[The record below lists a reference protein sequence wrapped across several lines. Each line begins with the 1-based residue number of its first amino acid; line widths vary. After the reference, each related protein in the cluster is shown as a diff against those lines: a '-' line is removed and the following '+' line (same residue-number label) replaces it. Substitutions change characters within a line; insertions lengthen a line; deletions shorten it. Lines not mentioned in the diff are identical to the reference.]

1 MEVTGGL
8 GWKTDA
14 RLDLLARLFSRLQ
27 GRARGDAWKAAAEV
41 CSTHPDL
48 APAYWKLMDVWEDFG
63 HADIADAV
71 AAWEDA
77 GWAEARLLSL
87 PPPGRRQAI
96 AEDAEYQTRELALRL
111 LATDERLW
119 HEQPDATLEVSELAV
134 LVAEAAARRKGAH
147 LHLLG
152 RRTVRRG
159 LSEIA
164 VGIRARAH
172 HLNGHRIRGDFAS
185 VRRLIGPLAE
195 LTADP
200 LGKGFAEARW
210 LLGTAFIDLE
220 QWDRADAALLDA
232 IREYRRLGKTF
243 EAKRAR
249 MARVMLLRA
258 SGAEPRR
265 YLTAAM
271 RVFKSLTEKDWLR
284 DPAFCADCRRNLPL
298 YLLEADEVV
307 HSWDLWQ
314 SIPPEKLPAPEARR
328 VGLGGIIAFRRG
340 KPLEAEA
347 GLRTAIE
354 RFQSLDM
361 PYDSALFLLYLADLL
376 LALGR
381 LFEGEQTLVRALE
394 LFQGCQLRSHVAA
407 ALEQLEQA
415 LRRKQGLRR
424 AIERAIARA
433 SGIVQRH
440 DVGTV

>member
-1 MEVTGGL
+1 MEVAGGL

-27 GRARGDAWKAAAEV
+27 GRARSDAWEAAAEV

-48 APAYWKLMDVWEDFG
+48 APAYWKLMDLWEDFG
-63 HADIADAV
+63 HPDLADAV
-71 AAWEDA
+71 AAWDEA

-96 AEDAEYQTRELALRL
+96 AEDAEFQTRELALRL

-119 HEQPDATLEVSELAV
+119 HERPEATLEVSELAV

-164 VGIRARAH
+164 VGLRARAH

-210 LLGTAFIDLE
+210 LLGTALIDLE
-220 QWDRADAALLDA
+220 EWDRADAALLEA
-232 IREYRRLGKTF
+232 IGEYRRLGKTF
-243 EAKRAR
+243 EARRAR
-249 MARVMLLRA
+249 VARVMLQRA

-265 YLTAAM
+265 YLTAAQ
-271 RVFKSLTEKDWLR
+271 RVFKSFGEKDRLR
-284 DPAFCADCRRNLPL
+284 DPAFYTVCRNNLPL
-298 YLLEADEVV
+298 YLLEAGEL
-307 HSWDLWQ
+307 WDAWTLWQ
-314 SIPPEKLPAPEARR
+314 TIPPDALPAVEARR
-328 VGLGGIIAFRRG
+328 IGQGAVIAFRMG
-340 KPLEAEA
+340 KPNVAED
-347 GLRTAIE
+347 GLSTAIDLF
-354 RFQSLDM
+354 RDLDM
-361 PYDSALFLLYLADLL
+361 PYDAAHALLHLADLQ
-376 LALGR
+376 LAIGR
-381 LFEGEQTLVRALE
+381 LWDGEQTVVQAMDI
-394 LFQGCQLRSHVAA
+394 FQSCQLRRHVVA
-407 ALEQLEQA
+407 ALEQLEEA
-415 LRRKQGLRR
+415 VRRKQGMRE
-424 AIERAIARA
+424 AILLAIARA
-433 SGIVQRH
+433 SGIVRRH
-440 DVGTV
+440 GERTD